1 MGALAFGIGSS
12 EVVHVLATQTIV
24 QRRPKRMRATFEGTP
39 AAGVTAKDMILH
51 LIGVIGA
58 AGGTGYAMEYAGS
71 AVRALDI
78 EGRLTICNLSIE
90 LGAKCGMVA
99 PDETTFAHLKS
110 RLYAPTG
117 EAWDAAV
124 ADWRTL
130 PSDPDAVFD
139 REVEIDVSR
148 IAPQITWGTSPEHV
162 LGVDGRI
169 PDPATVSDADRRN
182 ALQAALEYMDLKPGA
197 EIAGTPVDW
206 VFIGSCT
213 NSRIS
218 DLRAAAAVAKGRQ
231 VADTVR
237 AWVVPGSENVK
248 RQAEAEGLDQ
258 VFKSA
263 GFEWREPGCSMCL
276 AMNNET
282 VPPGQRSVSTS
293 NRNFVGRQGPG
304 ARTHLASPAMAAA
317 AALAGR
323 IVDVRTM

>member
-1 MGALAFGIGSS
+1 
-12 EVVHVLATQTIV
+12 
-24 QRRPKRMRATFEGTP
+24 MRATLEGTP
-39 AAGVTAKDMILH
+39 AAGVSAKDMILN

-58 AGGTGYAMEYAGS
+58 AGGTGYAVEYAG
-71 AVRALDI
+71 AAIRALDI

-99 PDETTFAHLKS
+99 PDEVTFAHLKD
-110 RLYAPTG
+110 RAFAPKG
-117 EAWDAAV
+117 AAWEAAV

-130 PSDPDAVFD
+130 PSDADAVFD
-139 REVEIDVSR
+139 REVAIDVGK
-148 IAPQITWGTSPEHV
+148 IAPHITWGTSPEHV
-162 LGVDGRI
+162 VGVDGHI
-169 PDPATVSDADRRN
+169 PDPKTVADAEQRN
-182 ALQAALEYMDLKPGA
+182 ALEAALNYMGLTPGA
-197 EIAGTPVDW
+197 PIAGTPVDW

-218 DLRAAAAVAKGRQ
+218 DLRAAAAVAKGRR
-231 VADTVR
+231 VAATVR

-248 RQAEAEGLDQ
+248 RQAEAEGLDE

-263 GFEWREPGCSMCL
+263 GFEWREPGCSMCV

-323 IVDVRTM
+323 IVDVRGM